1 MGPLDSEATTSERIR
16 FQYYYCKTALR
27 SRLLCLSNLGSHE
40 GQSWN
45 LLLQASLFKLVEDL
59 GLGSVRSPRHTC
71 SVLPS
76 EAIQAGKVE
85 GGAQPPA
92 PRGGPTPGAGNTKG
106 TRGEEW
112 GGPMAL
118 A

>member
-1 MGPLDSEATTSERIR
+1 MPLNPR
-16 FQYYYCKTALR
+16 
-27 SRLLCLSNLGSHE
+27 SHE
-40 GQSWN
+40 GQSWELQ
-45 LLLQASLFKLVEDL
+45 LLADLLKPVEDL
-59 GLGSVRSPRHTC
+59 GLGSIRSPRRTC
-71 SVLPS
+71 SGPPS
-76 EAIQAGKVE
+76 AAIQAGKVE

>member
-1 MGPLDSEATTSERIR
+1 MYP
-16 FQYYYCKTALR
+16 ALH
-27 SRLLCLSNLGSHE
+27 LSNLGSHE
-40 GQSWN
+40 GHSWN
-45 LLLQASLFKLVEDL
+45 LLLWAGLLKLVEDL
-59 GLGSVRSPRHTC
+59 GLGTVKSPRHTC
-71 SVLPS
+71 SVPPS